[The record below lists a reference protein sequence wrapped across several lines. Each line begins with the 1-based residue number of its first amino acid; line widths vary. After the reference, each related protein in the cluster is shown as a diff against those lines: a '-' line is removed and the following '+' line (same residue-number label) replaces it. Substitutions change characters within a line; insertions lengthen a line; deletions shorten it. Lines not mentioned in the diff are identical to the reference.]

1 MVKEQFIRLKKDI
14 VIFDPIED
22 KMAIVQSSFIDP
34 DKVEDDDV
42 LLCTDFFVHD
52 KAINIPVKEHGNWV
66 QFRADTFMDDLSQ
79 GLINKLL
86 LKKIMVLENKLKKAS
101 SVLK

>member
-1 MVKEQFIRLKKDI
+1 MVKDQFIRLKNNM

-22 KMAIVQSSFIDP
+22 KMAIVKSSFIDP

-42 LLCTDFFVHD
+42 LLCHDFFVAD
-52 KAINIPVKEHGNWV
+52 KEISITVKEHGNWV

-86 LKKIMVLENKLKKAS
+86 LKKIMVLETKLKNAS
-101 SVLK
+101 LSLK